1 MENHT
6 ISMHEATI
14 KKAHEATVKQAREDQ
29 YWWNKI
35 ATLFNTTLVSFT
47 YKQSAVFANGISIDD
62 SRVARRLQELLE
74 LREKHKLMKLD
85 LEDKNDELNQSRD
98 QLSSGELN

>member
-6 ISMHEATI
+6 IST
-14 KKAHEATVKQAREDQ
+14 HEATVKQAREDQ

-35 ATLFNTTLVSFT
+35 ATLLNTTLVSFT
-47 YKQSAVFANGISIDD
+47 YKQSATFANGIRIDD
-62 SRVARRLQELLE
+62 SMVARRLHELLE

-85 LEDKNDELNQSRD
+85 LEAKNDELSQSSNQS
-98 QLSSGELN
+98 SS